1 MGARRKAQLDQ
12 LAAELRRAHE
22 AGQAGNYDEAAE
34 IAHAVVERTKA
45 LGVSSPFALWHVAI
59 AADNGGKLEM
69 AIDYISR
76 VLQLDPL
83 DNTYR
88 SSFGVIVKHVR
99 AALASPERAADDPS
113 TPRLYELLVRA
124 GEADVCAHAAM
135 ARYWLARG
143 DTAKAVHI
151 ADAVTLLNPT
161 DRDAWLCRAEVA
173 RAAGDPATAQECLAE
188 AAAVEGEPVPFSI
201 PGVAAA

>member
-1 MGARRKAQLDQ
+1 MGTKRKVQLDH
-12 LAAELRRAHE
+12 LANELRRAYD
-22 AGQAGNYDEAAE
+22 AGQAGNFDEAVDLAR
-34 IAHAVVERTKA
+34 AVVEKA
-45 LGVSSPFALWHVAI
+45 KGLGVSSAFALWQVAV

-69 AIDYISR
+69 AFDYITR
-76 VLQLDPL
+76 ALQLDPL

-88 SSFGVIVKHVR
+88 GSFEIIAKRLR

-124 GEADVCAHAAM
+124 GEADVGAHSAM
-135 ARYWLARG
+135 TRFWLAKG
-143 DTAKAVHI
+143 ETAKAAQI

-161 DRDAWLCRAEVA
+161 DREAWLCRAEVA
-173 RAAGDPATAQECLAE
+173 RAAGDLATAEECLAE
-188 AAAVEGEPVPFSI
+188 AAAVEGEPVLFAI